1 MKKCYCIFNSY
12 IKGAASLVIICIL
25 PLISPLISF
34 IKKDCTVLPYV
45 MILVANVGVIYKF
58 FPLKGDNAV
67 KRIKV
72 ERFLIIFLATIFIAL
87 TIFRLFYVIEFEKN
101 QSVTW
106 VNYVLLA
113 YVLTP
118 LIVTVIEIFYSF
130 YLEIKDD
137 NEYGNNKIANGIAL
151 EV

>member
-45 MILVANVGVIYKF
+45 MILVANVGVIYEF

-106 VNYVLLA
+106 VNYVL
-113 YVLTP
+113 TP
-118 LIVTVIEIFYSF
+118 LIVTVIEIEIFYSF

>member
-1 MKKCYCIFNSY
+1 
-12 IKGAASLVIICIL
+12 
-25 PLISPLISF
+25 
-34 IKKDCTVLPYV
+34 
-45 MILVANVGVIYKF
+45 MILVANVGVIYEF